1 MRPTRLNLALG
12 LALVGLVL
20 LYIAFSDTEI
30 TSDYKIWIPQRIT
43 GKDEEGRLTTTPV
56 EGNTS
61 HQPSEDKAAALI
73 TQNQTGQWIPINGM
87 KTNG

>member
-30 TSDYKIWIPQRIT
+30 STDYKTWIPQRIIGT
-43 GKDEEGRLTTTPV
+43 DEEGRSTTLA
-56 EGNTS
+56 ERSSS
-61 HQPSEDKAAALI
+61 HQPSGDRAAALI
-73 TQNQTGQWIPINGM
+73 TQNQTSRAVTIYL
-87 KTNG
+87 